1 MYYVQDLLQLAKE
14 LIGKTIYVG
23 WPYLNEA
30 MVHDGA
36 VQYYQVR
43 ESNSTPQICY
53 WIFPISISKGNLI
66 IRPTCCMYMY
76 MCMYMYVCWEYTKY

>member
-1 MYYVQDLLQLAKE
+1 MICCVQDLLQLAKE

-30 MVHDGA
+30 MVHSISDGA

-43 ESNSTPQICY
+43 ESNSIPQIMN
-53 WIFPISISKGNLI
+53 IS
-66 IRPTCCMYMY
+66 C
-76 MCMYMYVCWEYTKY
+76 

>member
-1 MYYVQDLLQLAKE
+1 MMIYCVVLLVYCVQDLLQLAKE

-30 MVHDGA
+30 MVHSISDGA

-43 ESNSTPQICY
+43 ECC
-53 WIFPISISKGNLI
+53 
-66 IRPTCCMYMY
+66 TC
-76 MCMYMYVCWEYTKY
+76 TS

>member
-1 MYYVQDLLQLAKE
+1 MIYCVQDLLQLAKE

-30 MVHDGA
+30 MVHSISDGA

-43 ESNSTPQICY
+43 EVHVTACHRSQFS
-53 WIFPISISKGNLI
+53 WL
-66 IRPTCCMYMY
+66 RPSM
-76 MCMYMYVCWEYTKY
+76 